1 MNIGK
6 FPAYRPRRLR
16 KNENIRSL
24 VRETVLTID
33 DLIYPMFVVEGKG
46 IIEEISSMP
55 GQYRYSIDT

>member
-24 VRETVLTID
+24 VRETTIKVD

-46 IIEEISSMP
+46 FNL
-55 GQYRYSIDT
+55 